1 MLKNP
6 MDFWRLKFEEPMN
19 LRKRGKM
26 ADKEKSYKQ
35 EKSGNNN
42 MLPVIG
48 MGRRMIT
55 FLKKYF

>member
-1 MLKNP
+1 